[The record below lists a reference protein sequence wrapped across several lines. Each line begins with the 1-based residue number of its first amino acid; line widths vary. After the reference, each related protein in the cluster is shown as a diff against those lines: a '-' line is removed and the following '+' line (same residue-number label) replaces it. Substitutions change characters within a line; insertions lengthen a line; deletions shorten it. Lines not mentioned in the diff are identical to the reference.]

1 MTELL
6 KNSGFKPGALVWPV
20 ILYQCD
26 FQEAWLNQPRN
37 SDFRINRGEVDMG
50 QLMKAFNNI
59 VYNVTIAA
67 ICEVMPLAVKV

>member
-6 KNSGFKPGALVWPV
+6 NNSGFKPGALVWSV

-26 FQEAWLNQPRN
+26 SQEAWLIQSWNP
-37 SDFRINRGEVDMG
+37 DFRIHRGEVDMG

-59 VYNVTIAA
+59 VYNVNIAA
-67 ICEVMPLAVKV
+67 ICEVFRRQK

>member
-1 MTELL
+1 
-6 KNSGFKPGALVWPV
+6 
-20 ILYQCD
+20 
-26 FQEAWLNQPRN
+26 
-37 SDFRINRGEVDMG
+37 MG